1 MQYQV
6 FDKKLLGMLKKEW
19 ENWEQWEKHNNKM
32 SVIST

>member
-6 FDKKLLGMLKKEW
+6 FDKKLLGMLKTEW

-32 SVIST
+32 SVISI